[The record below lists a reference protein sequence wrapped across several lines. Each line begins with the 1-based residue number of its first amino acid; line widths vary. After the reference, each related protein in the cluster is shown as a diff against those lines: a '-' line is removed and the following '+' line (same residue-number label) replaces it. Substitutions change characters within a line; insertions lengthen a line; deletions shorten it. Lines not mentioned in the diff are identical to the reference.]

1 VRAQD
6 YQRVLGHAH
15 AVRLM
20 AREVYQRGELDDAI
34 AAAETAD
41 AVGSVLDPTLYRD
54 RERKLGEDIA
64 TLCMV
69 RLLARLGRADAS
81 PVAGDPVAFAAAAE
95 GERKGP
101 AASGGEHA

>member
-20 AREVYQRGELDDAI
+20 ARQVDQRGELDDAVNAAAI
-34 AAAETAD
+34 AAAA
-41 AVGSVLDPTLYRD
+41 SFRD
-54 RERKLGEDIA
+54 DRHEELVQDEA
-64 TLCMV
+64 TLRMV
-69 RLLARLGRADAS
+69 RVLARLGRADAS

-101 AASGGEHA
+101 AAS